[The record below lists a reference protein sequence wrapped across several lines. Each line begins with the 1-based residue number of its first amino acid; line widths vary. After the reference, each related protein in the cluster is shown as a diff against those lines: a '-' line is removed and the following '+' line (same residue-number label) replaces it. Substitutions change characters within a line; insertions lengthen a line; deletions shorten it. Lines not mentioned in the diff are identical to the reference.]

1 MIESTRLSGVL
12 KIKPVTYFE
21 DFRGRYIES
30 YNDDAYKSQGLDI
43 DFVQDDFS
51 RSHKG
56 VLRGI
61 HGDSETWKLVSCI
74 YGSFYLIVVN
84 NDPESSQFKQWTS
97 FTLSDRDCQQILIPP
112 KFGNGHLVTSDEAIF
127 HYKQSTYYNRRGQ
140 FTIKYDDPEY
150 GFWWPNFNVI
160 TSERDKS
167 ARIS

>member
-1 MIESTRLSGVL
+1 MIESTELNGVL
-12 KIKPVTYFE
+12 RIKPITYYE

-30 YNDDAYKSQGLDI
+30 YNHDIYTSMGLNV

-51 RSHKG
+51 RSHRG

-61 HGDSETWKLVSCI
+61 HGDSDTWKLVSCI

-84 NDPESSQFKQWTS
+84 NDPASSQYKQWTS

-127 HYKQSTYYNRRGQ
+127 HYKQSTYYNREGQ
-140 FTIKYDDPEY
+140 FTIKFDDPEY
-150 GFWWPNFNVI
+150 QFWWPSLNVI